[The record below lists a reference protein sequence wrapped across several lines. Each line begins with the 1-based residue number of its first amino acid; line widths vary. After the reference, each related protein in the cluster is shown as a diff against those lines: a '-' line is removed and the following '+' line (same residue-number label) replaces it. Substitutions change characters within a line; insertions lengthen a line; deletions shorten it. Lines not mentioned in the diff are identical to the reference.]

1 MSGIILLWM
10 KGVGGNAGKENEYV
24 CCKHLQFFWF
34 NFNFKH
40 SANNASCKVWCV
52 TNPLVRRTMQL
63 CWVFCGNSN
72 RFFYPKR
79 CLGGV
84 CDPKMA
90 LPKKLAFELELLE
103 TLTRCRLPK
112 NREEIFWAKSDQESL
127 GIGDFSSKLL
137 SIFYPEQLKFRNPR
151 SPKTTFCPLV
161 VGNHLHGSSLKTVRW
176 YLLFGLGLPG
186 GWCWYFFH
194 RIPIGSTEKDRDWK
208 ILQKVPKVFPKVWLN
223 GDYTP

>member
-1 MSGIILLWM
+1 MCNKSVSSENHATLL
-10 KGVGGNAGKENEYV
+10 GVLRKFEP
-24 CCKHLQFFWF
+24 FFF
-34 NFNFKH
+34 TQKDACGEF
-40 SANNASCKVWCV
+40 V
-52 TNPLVRRTMQL
+52 TPKWPYQKNWLL
-63 CWVFCGNSN
+63 NS
-72 RFFYPKR
+72 
-79 CLGGV
+79 
-84 CDPKMA
+84 
-90 LPKKLAFELELLE
+90 LELLE

-161 VGNHLHGSSLKTVRW
+161 VGNHLHGSSLKTIRW
-176 YLLFGLGLPG
+176 YLLFGLGVPG

-194 RIPIGSTEKDRDWK
+194 PIPIGSTEKDRDWK
-208 ILQKVPKVFPKVWLN
+208 ILQKVPKMFPKVWLN